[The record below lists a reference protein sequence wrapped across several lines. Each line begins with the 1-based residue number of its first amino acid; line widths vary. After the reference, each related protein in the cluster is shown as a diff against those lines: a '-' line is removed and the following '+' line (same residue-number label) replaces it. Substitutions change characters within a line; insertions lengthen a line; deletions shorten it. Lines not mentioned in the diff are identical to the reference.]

1 MERLEFCDLFYNNV
15 VQANGKV
22 FDKLIIN
29 EIDTF
34 QKKSQSQVFYPWVFV
49 PHWRAQMSVTTHLIK
64 CAMLLAADECV
75 VIFFM
80 LCLMQAKYLTYNI
93 ILLHQNMGCSPFRD
107 REKER
112 YIKLIVAAAVF
123 LSMLSSNI
131 LFLPLKVQNFRPI
144 YVIGKPREA
153 NKA

>member
-1 MERLEFCDLFYNNV
+1 
-15 VQANGKV
+15 
-22 FDKLIIN
+22 
-29 EIDTF
+29 
-34 QKKSQSQVFYPWVFV
+34 
-49 PHWRAQMSVTTHLIK
+49 
-64 CAMLLAADECV
+64 MLLAADECV

-93 ILLHQNMGCSPFRD
+93 ILLHQNMGCSTFRD
-107 REKER
+107 QEKER